1 MVEQKWGDRWWFHM
15 AGRGHQTGEQ
25 SQEKRKAERR
35 QVNEEM
41 GWWNGLGEELQEKE
55 IWLIFWAPHFA
66 LQVAPLCLQ

>member
-1 MVEQKWGDRWWFHM
+1 M
-15 AGRGHQTGEQ
+15 
-25 SQEKRKAERR
+25 
-35 QVNEEM
+35 NEEM